1 MVFAKTRTHRAARSR
16 TYVSRHCEERS
27 DEAIHS
33 FFAWR
38 DGLLR
43 FARNEARGA
52 ARSRSRVLPSLR
64 GAKRRSNPLFLYVA
78 RCIASRSP
86 PTGRVRRTNWLMMQT
101 TGSGLWKNRLR
112 QSGRLAQL
120 TLTDQSVI
128 ICGSVEPTEADL

>member
-1 MVFAKTRTHRAARSR
+1 MPGDFRCDRGDYARVLFYFAREAAGALDARHSLRPLIFSGQELLRKTRACAARSR

-38 DGLLR
+38 DALL
-43 FARNEARGA
+43 
-52 ARSRSRVLPSLR
+52 L
-64 GAKRRSNPLFLYVA
+64 
-78 RCIASRSP
+78 

-101 TGSGLWKNRLR
+101 TGSGLWNNRLR

-120 TLTDQSVI
+120 T
-128 ICGSVEPTEADL
+128 